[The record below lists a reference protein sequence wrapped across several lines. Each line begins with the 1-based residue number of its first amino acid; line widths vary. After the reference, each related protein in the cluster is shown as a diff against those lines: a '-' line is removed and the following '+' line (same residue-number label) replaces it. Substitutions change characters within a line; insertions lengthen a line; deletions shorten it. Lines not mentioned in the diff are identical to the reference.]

1 MGFLNPI
8 FLLGILAAAVPL
20 IIHLWRRH
28 QAKTVDFSSL
38 MFLLAAHRQN
48 VRRIQLKHLLILLL
62 RVLIIILIA
71 LALARPLLKN
81 RFAFAGARTK
91 TSAVIILDNS
101 YSMGYQGIQGGRFE
115 VAKEMALE
123 IAQSLQRGD
132 SVSVILM
139 SDIPDSLFPKLTK
152 DLNQVKEAIR
162 HSQISYRAT
171 LVPPNLEMAH
181 DILEASNDPNKEIY
195 LISDFNRNGWAD
207 WNHVPNRSGAR
218 IFLLPLNDEVTDNIS
233 IEEVQASSQLIGLG
247 LPIELGTT
255 IGVHSDAPLANA
267 VLTLFIDEQK
277 RRSISPQAGAGES
290 VTLTFTHQFES
301 PGTHTGYLELTS
313 DRLPIDNRRY
323 FAFDAYGQ
331 IRVLCVGNQ
340 TMFLTL
346 ALNPSVQGQPNT
358 GSSFLPVTAS
368 LEALEDLT
376 LTEYDIL
383 ILADLPAFSVRVQQQ
398 LQAFMRAGKS
408 VIYFVGDDV
417 DTVNYNAF
425 ADWLPVNVGQPIAWQ
440 PPATLSSYQE
450 DSPIFEVFKGEDFTG
465 QYAPQ
470 FYRGLELQPAEDARI
485 VAQLSDG
492 TPFLIERPIDRGIA
506 LLFNVSA
513 TQLDASNL
521 LVNQNFLPLLQQ
533 VVLYTKAVQSAHQRN
548 LIVGAPYAANYRWS
562 GATTVQITR
571 LGDTTH
577 SSETLSLAEDGSLT
591 FSGTD
596 VPGIY
601 QVEGQ
606 GRDTLLR
613 DFFAVNVD
621 ATESNLQP
629 IPIQEAAERIGAQT
643 AVISEPEVLEQTL
656 NTYRVGVEIWSELLL
671 IALILMLVE
680 GILSNRESAIS
691 DDSTPSPDVSRVL
704 DSASIGTTQR
714 NRNQT

>member
-38 MFLLAAHRQN
+38 MFLLAAYRQN

-81 RFAFAGARTK
+81 RFAFAGGRTK
-91 TSAVIILDNS
+91 TSIVIILDNS
-101 YSMGYQGIQGGRFE
+101 YSMAYQGIQGGRFE
-115 VAKEMALE
+115 VAKGMGLE

-132 SVSVILM
+132 SASVILM
-139 SDIPDSLFPKLTK
+139 SDIPDPLFPKLTK
-152 DLNQVKEAIR
+152 DLNQVREAIR
-162 HSQISYRAT
+162 RSQISYRAT
-171 LVPPNLEMAH
+171 LVPPSLEMAH

-195 LISDFNRNGWAD
+195 LISDFNRNGWTG
-207 WNHVPNRSGAR
+207 WNRVPNRSGAK
-218 IFLLPLNDEVTDNIS
+218 IFLLPLDDEVTDNIS
-233 IEEVQASSQLIGLG
+233 IEEVRAANQLIGLG
-247 LPIELGTT
+247 LPIELEVTM
-255 IGVHSDAPLANA
+255 GVHSDAPMADTT
-267 VLTLFIDEQK
+267 LTLFIDEQK

-301 PGTHTGYLELTS
+301 PGTHIGYLELTA

-323 FAFDAYGQ
+323 FVLDAYGQ
-331 IRVLCVGNQ
+331 IRVLCVGVQ
-340 TMFLTL
+340 TMYLTL
-346 ALNPSVQGQPNT
+346 ALNPAAQGQPNT
-358 GSSFLPVTAS
+358 GSSFLPATAS
-368 LEALEDLT
+368 LAALEDLT

-383 ILADLPAFSVRVQQQ
+383 ILGDVPAFSTRVQQQ

-417 DTVNYNAF
+417 DTSSYNAF
-425 ADWLPVNVGQPIAWQ
+425 ADWLPANVGQPIKWQ
-440 PPATLSSYQE
+440 PPVTLSNYKV
-450 DSPIFEVFKGEDFTG
+450 DSPIFEVFKGEDFAG

-470 FYRGLELQPAEDARI
+470 FYRGLELKPTEDAKI
-485 VAQLSDG
+485 VAQLNDG

-513 TQLDASNL
+513 VQLDASNL

-533 VVLYTKAVQSAHQRN
+533 AVLYTKAAQSAHRKN
-548 LIVGAPYAANYRWS
+548 LIVGEPYTANYRWS
-562 GATTVQITR
+562 GATTTQITR

-577 SSETLSLAEDGSLT
+577 PSETLSLTEGGSLA

-596 VPGIY
+596 APGIY

-606 GRDTLLR
+606 GSDTLLQ

-621 ATESNLQP
+621 ATESELQP

-643 AVISEPEVLEQTL
+643 EVISESETLERTL

-671 IALILMLVE
+671 IALILMLIE
-680 GILSNRESAIS
+680 GILSNRESAIA
-691 DDSTPSPDVSRVL
+691 DDSVPSPD
-704 DSASIGTTQR
+704 
-714 NRNQT
+714 

>member
-81 RFAFAGARTK
+81 RFAFAGGRTK
-91 TSAVIILDNS
+91 TSVVIILDNS

-115 VAKEMALE
+115 VAKGMALE
-123 IAQSLQRGD
+123 IAQSLQSGD
-132 SVSVILM
+132 SASVILM
-139 SDIPDSLFPKLTK
+139 SDRPDPLFPKLTK
-152 DLNQVKEAIR
+152 DLDQVREAIR
-162 HSQISYRAT
+162 RSQISYRAT
-171 LVPPNLEMAH
+171 LVPPSLEMAH

-195 LISDFNRNGWAD
+195 LISDFNRNGWTHWD
-207 WNHVPNRSGAR
+207 RVPNRSGAR
-218 IFLLPLNDEVTDNIS
+218 IFLLPLDNEVTDNIS
-233 IEEVQASSQLIGLG
+233 IEEVRAASQLIGLG
-247 LPIELGTT
+247 LPIELEVA
-255 IGVHSDAPLANA
+255 IGVHSDAPLADTT
-267 VLTLFIDEQK
+267 LTLFINEQK
-277 RRSISPQAGAGES
+277 RRAINPQAGAGES
-290 VTLTFTHQFES
+290 VRLTFTHQFES
-301 PGTHTGYLELTS
+301 PGTHTGYLELTT

-323 FAFDAYGQ
+323 FALDAYGQ
-331 IRVLCVGNQ
+331 IRVLCVGDQ
-340 TMFLTL
+340 TMYLVL
-346 ALNPSVQGQPNT
+346 ALNPAVQGQPNMD
-358 GSSFLPVTAS
+358 SPFLPATAS
-368 LEALEDLT
+368 IEALENLT

-383 ILADLPAFSVRVQQQ
+383 ILADVPAFSGRVQQQ
-398 LQAFMRAGKS
+398 LQAFMQAGKS
-408 VIYFVGDDV
+408 VIYFVGDSV
-417 DTVNYNAF
+417 DTASYNAF
-425 ADWLPVNVGQPIAWQ
+425 ADWLPANVGQPIPWQ
-440 PPATLSSYQE
+440 PPVTLSSYRA
-450 DSPIFEVFKGEDFTG
+450 DSPIFEVFKGEDFAG

-470 FYRGLELQPAEDARI
+470 FYRGLALKPAEDARS

-492 TPFLIERPIDRGIA
+492 TPFLIERPIDRGMA

-513 TQLDASNL
+513 AQSEASNL
-521 LVNQNFLPLLQQ
+521 LVSPHFLPLLQQ
-533 VVLYTKAVQSAHQRN
+533 AVLYTKAVQSAHQRN
-548 LIVGAPYAANYRWS
+548 LIVGQPYTANYRWS
-562 GATTVQITR
+562 GATTAQIMH

-591 FSGTD
+591 FGGTD
-596 VPGIY
+596 TPGIY
-601 QVEGQ
+601 QVESQ

-621 ATESNLQP
+621 STESDLQP

-643 AVISEPEVLEQTL
+643 AVISESGALEQTL

-671 IALILMLVE
+671 IALILMLIE
-680 GILSNRESAIS
+680 GILSNRESTIAE
-691 DDSTPSPDVSRVL
+691 DSVPS
-704 DSASIGTTQR
+704 
-714 NRNQT
+714 QT

>member
-38 MFLLAAHRQN
+38 MFLLAAYRQN

-81 RFAFAGARTK
+81 RFAFAGGRTK
-91 TSAVIILDNS
+91 TSAVVILDNS
-101 YSMGYQGIQGGRFE
+101 YSMGYGGIQGVRFE
-115 VAKEMALE
+115 VAKGMALE

-132 SVSVILM
+132 SASVILM
-139 SDIPDSLFPKLTK
+139 SDIPDPLFPKLTK
-152 DLNQVKEAIR
+152 DLNQIREAIR
-162 HSQISYRAT
+162 RSQISYRAT
-171 LVPPNLEMAH
+171 LVPPSLEMAH

-195 LISDFNRNGWAD
+195 LISDFNRNGWTG
-207 WNHVPNRSGAR
+207 WNRVPNRSGAR
-218 IFLLPLNDEVTDNIS
+218 VFLLPLDDEVTDNIS
-233 IEEVQASSQLIGLG
+233 IEEVRSSNQLIGLG
-247 LPIELGTT
+247 LPLELGVA
-255 IGVHSDAPLANA
+255 IGNHSDAPVADTT
-267 VLTLFIDEQK
+267 LTLFIDGQK

-301 PGTHTGYLELTS
+301 PGTHTGYLELTA

-323 FAFDAYGQ
+323 FVLDAYGQ
-331 IRVLCVGNQ
+331 IRVLCVGVQ
-340 TMFLTL
+340 TMYLAL
-346 ALNPSVQGQPNT
+346 ALNPAVQGQPST
-358 GSSFLPVTAS
+358 GSSFLPATAS
-368 LEALEDLT
+368 IEALEDLT
-376 LTEYDIL
+376 LAEYDIL
-383 ILADLPAFSVRVQQQ
+383 VLADVPGFSARVQQQ

-408 VIYFVGDDV
+408 VIYFVGDGV
-417 DTVNYNAF
+417 DTASYNAF
-425 ADWLPVNVGQPIAWQ
+425 ADWLPADVGQPITWQ
-440 PPATLSSYQE
+440 PPVALSNYKT
-450 DSPIFEVFKGEDFTG
+450 DSPIFEVFKGEDFAG

-470 FYRGLELQPAEDARI
+470 FYRGLELKPAEDAKI
-485 VAQLSDG
+485 VAQLSDS
-492 TPFLIERPIDRGIA
+492 TPFIIERPIDRGIA
-506 LLFNVSA
+506 LIFNVSA
-513 TQLDASNL
+513 AQLDASSL
-521 LVNQNFLPLLQQ
+521 LLNQNFLPLLQQ
-533 VVLYTKAVQSAHQRN
+533 AVLYTKAAQSAHRRN
-548 LIVGAPYAANYRWS
+548 LIVGEPYMANYRWS
-562 GATTVQITR
+562 GATTTQITR
-571 LGDTTH
+571 LEDTTH
-577 SSETLSLAEDGSLT
+577 SSETLSLTEDGSLT

-606 GRDTLLR
+606 GRDTLLQ

-643 AVISEPEVLEQTL
+643 EVISESEALEQTL

-671 IALILMLVE
+671 LALILMLIE
-680 GILSNRESAIS
+680 GILSNRESAIA
-691 DDSTPSPDVSRVL
+691 DDSVPS
-704 DSASIGTTQR
+704 
-714 NRNQT
+714 QT

>member
-38 MFLLAAHRQN
+38 MFLLVAYRQN

-81 RFAFAGARTK
+81 RFAFAGGRTK

-115 VAKEMALE
+115 VAKGMALE

-132 SVSVILM
+132 SASVILM

-152 DLNQVKEAIR
+152 DLNQVREVIR
-162 HSQISYRAT
+162 RSQISYRAT
-171 LVPPNLEMAH
+171 LVPPSLEMAH

-195 LISDFNRNGWAD
+195 LISDFNRNGWAR
-207 WNHVPNRSGAR
+207 WNRVPNRSGAR
-218 IFLLPLNDEVTDNIS
+218 IFLLPLDDEVTDNIS

-247 LPIELGTT
+247 LPIELGVA
-255 IGVHSDAPLANA
+255 IGNYSDAPVADTT
-267 VLTLFIDEQK
+267 LTLFIDEQK

-290 VTLTFTHQFES
+290 ATLTFTHQFES
-301 PGTHTGYLELTS
+301 PGMHTGYLELTA

-323 FAFDAYGQ
+323 FVLDAYGQ
-331 IRVLCVGNQ
+331 IRVLCVGVQ
-340 TMFLTL
+340 TMYLAL
-346 ALNPSVQGQPNT
+346 ALNPAVQAQPNT
-358 GSSFLPVTAS
+358 GSSFLPATTS
-368 LEALEDLT
+368 LEALEELT

-383 ILADLPAFSVRVQQQ
+383 ILADVPTFSTRVKQQ

-417 DTVNYNAF
+417 DTTSYNAF
-425 ADWLPVNVGQPIAWQ
+425 ADWLPADVGQPIMWQ
-440 PPATLSSYQE
+440 PPVTLSNYKA
-450 DSPIFEVFKGEDFTG
+450 DSPIFEVFKGEDFAG

-470 FYRGLELQPAEDARI
+470 FYRGLELKPTEDARI

-492 TPFLIERPIDRGIA
+492 TPFLIERPIDRGLA

-513 TQLDASNL
+513 AQLDASSL

-533 VVLYTKAVQSAHQRN
+533 AVLYTKAAQSVHQRN
-548 LIVGAPYAANYRWS
+548 LIVGKPYTANYRWS
-562 GATTVQITR
+562 GATTTQITR

-577 SSETLSLAEDGSLT
+577 SSETLSLTEEGSLT

-606 GRDTLLR
+606 GRDTLLQ

-621 ATESNLQP
+621 TTESDLQP

-643 AVISEPEVLEQTL
+643 EVISESEALEQTL

-671 IALILMLVE
+671 IALILMLIE
-680 GILSNRESAIS
+680 GILSNRESTIA
-691 DDSTPSPDVSRVL
+691 DDSVPS
-704 DSASIGTTQR
+704 
-714 NRNQT
+714 QT

>member
-38 MFLLAAHRQN
+38 MFLLAAYRQN

-81 RFAFAGARTK
+81 RFAFAGGRTK
-91 TSAVIILDNS
+91 TSIVIMLDNS
-101 YSMGYQGIQGGRFE
+101 YSMAYQGIQGGRFE
-115 VAKEMALE
+115 VAKGMGLE

-132 SVSVILM
+132 SASVILM
-139 SDIPDSLFPKLTK
+139 SDIPDPLFPKLTK
-152 DLNQVKEAIR
+152 DLNQVREAIR
-162 HSQISYRAT
+162 RSQISYRAT
-171 LVPPNLEMAH
+171 LVPPSLEMAH

-195 LISDFNRNGWAD
+195 LISDFNRNGWTG
-207 WNHVPNRSGAR
+207 WNRVPNRSGAK
-218 IFLLPLNDEVTDNIS
+218 IFLLPLDDEVTDNIS
-233 IEEVQASSQLIGLG
+233 IEEVRAANQLIGLG
-247 LPIELGTT
+247 LPIELEVTM
-255 IGVHSDAPLANA
+255 GVHSDAPMADTT
-267 VLTLFIDEQK
+267 LTLFIDEQK

-301 PGTHTGYLELTS
+301 PGTHIGYLELTA

-323 FAFDAYGQ
+323 FVLDAYGQ
-331 IRVLCVGNQ
+331 IRVLCVGVQ
-340 TMFLTL
+340 TMYLTL
-346 ALNPSVQGQPNT
+346 ALNPAAQGQPNT
-358 GSSFLPVTAS
+358 GSSFLPATAS
-368 LEALEDLT
+368 LAALEDLT

-383 ILADLPAFSVRVQQQ
+383 ILGDVPAFSTRVQQQ

-417 DTVNYNAF
+417 DTSSYNAF
-425 ADWLPVNVGQPIAWQ
+425 ADWLPANVGQPIKWQ
-440 PPATLSSYQE
+440 PPVTLSNYKV
-450 DSPIFEVFKGEDFTG
+450 DSPIFEVFKGEDFAG

-470 FYRGLELQPAEDARI
+470 FYRGLELKPTEDAKI
-485 VAQLSDG
+485 VAQLNDG

-513 TQLDASNL
+513 VQLDASNL

-533 VVLYTKAVQSAHQRN
+533 AVLYTKAAQSAHRKN
-548 LIVGAPYAANYRWS
+548 LIVGEPYTANYRWS
-562 GATTVQITR
+562 GATTTQITR

-577 SSETLSLAEDGSLT
+577 PSETLSLTEGGSLA

-596 VPGIY
+596 APGIY

-606 GRDTLLR
+606 GSDTLLQ

-621 ATESNLQP
+621 ATESELQP

-643 AVISEPEVLEQTL
+643 EVISESETLERTL

-671 IALILMLVE
+671 IALILMLIE
-680 GILSNRESAIS
+680 GILSNRESAIA
-691 DDSTPSPDVSRVL
+691 DDSVPSPD
-704 DSASIGTTQR
+704 
-714 NRNQT
+714 

>member
-38 MFLLAAHRQN
+38 MFLLAAYRQN

-81 RFAFAGARTK
+81 RFAFAGGRTK
-91 TSAVIILDNS
+91 TSVVIILDNS

-115 VAKEMALE
+115 VAKGMAVE

-132 SVSVILM
+132 SASVILM
-139 SDIPDSLFPKLTK
+139 SDVPDPLFPKLTK
-152 DLNQVKEAIR
+152 DLNQVREAIR
-162 HSQISYRAT
+162 RSQISYRAT
-171 LVPPNLEMAH
+171 LVPPSLEMAH

-195 LISDFNRNGWAD
+195 LISDFSRNGWVH
-207 WNHVPNRSGAR
+207 WNRVPNRSGAR
-218 IFLLPLNDEVTDNIS
+218 IFLLPLDDEVTDNIS
-233 IEEVQASSQLIGLG
+233 IEEVRASNQLIGLG
-247 LPIELGTT
+247 LPIELGVV
-255 IGVHSDAPLANA
+255 IGVHSDAPVADTT
-267 VLTLFIDEQK
+267 LTLFIDQQK
-277 RRSISPQAGAGES
+277 RRSISPQAGTGES
-290 VTLTFTHQFES
+290 VTLAFTHQFES
-301 PGTHTGYLELTS
+301 PGTHTGYLELTA
-313 DRLPIDNRRY
+313 DRLPVDNRRY
-323 FAFDAYGQ
+323 FVLDAYGQ
-331 IRVLCVGNQ
+331 IRVLCVGVQ
-340 TMFLTL
+340 TMYLAL
-346 ALNPSVQGQPNT
+346 ALNPAVQAQPNT
-358 GSSFLPVTAS
+358 GSSFLPATAS

-383 ILADLPAFSVRVQQQ
+383 ILADVPTFSARVRQQ

-408 VIYFVGDDV
+408 VIYFVGDGV
-417 DTVNYNAF
+417 DTASYNAF
-425 ADWLPVNVGQPIAWQ
+425 ADWLPADVGQPMTWQ
-440 PPATLSSYQE
+440 PPVTLSNYKS
-450 DSPIFEVFKGEDFTG
+450 DSPIFEVFKGEDFAG

-470 FYRGLELQPAEDARI
+470 FYQGLKLEPAEDAKI

-492 TPFLIERPIDRGIA
+492 TPFLIERSIDRGIA

-513 TQLDASNL
+513 VQVDASSL

-533 VVLYTKAVQSAHQRN
+533 AVLYTKAAQSVHRRN
-548 LIVGAPYAANYRWS
+548 LIIGEPYTANYRWS
-562 GATTVQITR
+562 GATTTQITR
-571 LGDTTH
+571 LGDPTH
-577 SSETLSLAEDGSLT
+577 SSEMLSLTEDGSLT
-591 FSGTD
+591 FSGTTA
-596 VPGIY
+596 PGIY

-606 GRDTLLR
+606 GRDTLLQ

-621 ATESNLQP
+621 ATESDLQP

-643 AVISEPEVLEQTL
+643 EVISESEALEQTL

-671 IALILMLVE
+671 LALILMLIE
-680 GILSNRESAIS
+680 GILSNRESAIA
-691 DDSTPSPDVSRVL
+691 DDSVPS
-704 DSASIGTTQR
+704 
-714 NRNQT
+714 QT

>member
-1 MGFLNPI
+1 LGFLNPI

-48 VRRIQLKHLLILLL
+48 VRRIQLKHLLILVL

-91 TSAVIILDNS
+91 TSVVIILDNS

-115 VAKEMALE
+115 IAREMALAV
-123 IAQSLQRGD
+123 AQSLQRGD
-132 SVSVILM
+132 SASVILM
-139 SDIPDSLFPKLTK
+139 SDIPDPLFPKLTK
-152 DLNQVKEAIR
+152 DLNQVREAIR
-162 HSQISYRAT
+162 QSQISYRAT
-171 LVPPNLEMAH
+171 LIPPSLEMAH

-195 LISDFNRNGWAD
+195 LISDFNRNGWTRWD
-207 WNHVPNRSGAR
+207 HVPNRSGAR

-233 IEEVQASSQLIGLG
+233 IEEVRASNQLIGLG
-247 LPIELGTT
+247 LPVELGAV
-255 IGVHSDAPLANA
+255 IGVHSDASSVDT

-277 RRSISPQAGAGES
+277 RRSISPQVGAGES
-290 VTLTFTHQFES
+290 VTLTFTHQFEL
-301 PGTHTGYLELTS
+301 PGTHTGYLELTA
-313 DRLPIDNRRY
+313 DRLPLDNRRY
-323 FAFDAYGQ
+323 FALDAYGQ
-331 IRVLCVGNQ
+331 IRVLCVGDQ
-340 TMFLTL
+340 TMYLAL
-346 ALNPSVQGQPNT
+346 ALNPAVQGQPNMD
-358 GSSFLPVTAS
+358 SPFLPATAS

-383 ILADLPAFSVRVQQQ
+383 ILADVPAFSTRVQQQ

-408 VIYFVGDDV
+408 VIYFVGAGV
-417 DTVNYNAF
+417 DTASYNAF
-425 ADWLPVNVGQPIAWQ
+425 ADWLPASVGQPITWQ
-440 PPATLSSYQE
+440 PPVTLSSYRE

-470 FYRGLELQPAEDARI
+470 FYHGLELEPAGDAKI
-485 VAQLSDG
+485 VAQFSDG
-492 TPFLIERPIDRGIA
+492 TPFLIEHSINRGIA

-513 TQLDASNL
+513 ARSEASNL
-521 LVNQNFLPLLQQ
+521 LVSPHFLPLLQQ
-533 VVLYTKAVQSAHQRN
+533 AVLYTEAIQSGHQRN
-548 LIVGAPYAANYRWS
+548 LIVGAPYTANYRWS
-562 GATTVQITR
+562 GATTAHITR

-577 SSETLSLAEDGSLT
+577 SSETLSLAEDGALT

-596 VPGIY
+596 APGIY

-606 GRDTLLR
+606 GRDALLR

-621 ATESNLQP
+621 ATESELQP
-629 IPIQEAAERIGAQT
+629 IPIQEAADRIGAQT
-643 AVISEPEVLEQTL
+643 EVISESEALEQTL

-671 IALILMLVE
+671 IALILMLIE
-680 GILSNRESAIS
+680 GILSNRESMIS
-691 DDSTPSPDVSRVL
+691 DDSVPSR
-704 DSASIGTTQR
+704 T
-714 NRNQT
+714 

>member
-81 RFAFAGARTK
+81 RFAFAGGRTK

-101 YSMGYQGIQGGRFE
+101 YSMGYQGVQGERFE
-115 VAKEMALE
+115 VAREMALE
-123 IAQSLQRGD
+123 VAQSLQRGD
-132 SVSVILM
+132 SASVILM
-139 SDIPDSLFPKLTK
+139 SDIPDALFPKLTK
-152 DLNQVKEAIR
+152 DLNQVRAAIR
-162 HSQISYRAT
+162 RSQISYRAT
-171 LVPPNLEMAH
+171 LVPPSLEMAH

-195 LISDFNRNGWAD
+195 LISDFNRNGWAR
-207 WNHVPNRSGAR
+207 WSRLPNRSGAR
-218 IFLLPLNDEVTDNIS
+218 IFLLPLDDEVTDNIS

-247 LPIELGTT
+247 LPIELGVA
-255 IGVHSDAPLANA
+255 IGNHSDASMIDT

-277 RRSISPQAGAGES
+277 RRSINPQAGAGES

-301 PGTHTGYLELTS
+301 PGTHTGYLELTV

-358 GSSFLPVTAS
+358 DSPFLPATAS

-376 LTEYDIL
+376 LAEYDIL
-383 ILADLPAFSVRVQQQ
+383 ILADVPAFSARVQQQ
-398 LQAFMRAGKS
+398 LQAFIQTGKS
-408 VIYFVGDDV
+408 VIYFVGDNV
-417 DTVNYNAF
+417 DTASYNAF
-425 ADWLPVNVGQPIAWQ
+425 ADWLPANVGQPIKWQ
-440 PPATLSSYQE
+440 PPATLSNYKV
-450 DSPIFEVFKGEDFTG
+450 DSPVFEVFRGEDFAG

-470 FYRGLELQPAEDARI
+470 FYRGLELKPAEDAKI

-492 TPFLIERPIDRGIA
+492 TPFLVERPIDRGLA

-513 TQLDASNL
+513 SQSDASGL

-533 VVLYTKAVQSAHQRN
+533 AVLYTKAAQSVHQRN
-548 LIVGAPYAANYRWS
+548 LIVGEPYTANYRWS
-562 GATTVQITR
+562 GATTTQITR
-571 LGDTTH
+571 LGDTIH
-577 SSETLSLAEDGSLT
+577 PSETLSLTEDGSLT
-591 FSGTD
+591 FSRTD
-596 VPGIY
+596 APGIY

-606 GRDTLLR
+606 GRDALLR
-613 DFFAVNVD
+613 DFFTVNVD
-621 ATESNLQP
+621 TAESKLQP

-643 AVISEPEVLEQTL
+643 EVISESEALEQTL

-671 IALILMLVE
+671 IALILMLIE
-680 GILSNRESAIS
+680 GILSNRESAIA
-691 DDSTPSPDVSRVL
+691 DDSVPSPD
-704 DSASIGTTQR
+704 
-714 NRNQT
+714 

>member
-38 MFLLAAHRQN
+38 MFLLAAYRQN

-81 RFAFAGARTK
+81 RFAFAGGRTK

-115 VAKEMALE
+115 IAKGMALE
-123 IAQSLQRGD
+123 IVQSLQRGD
-132 SVSVILM
+132 SASVILM
-139 SDIPDSLFPKLTK
+139 SDIPDPLFPKLTK
-152 DLNQVKEAIR
+152 DLNQVREAVR
-162 HSQISYRAT
+162 RSQISYRAT
-171 LVPPNLEMAH
+171 LVPPSLEMAH

-195 LISDFNRNGWAD
+195 LISDFNRNGWAR
-207 WNHVPNRSGAR
+207 WNRVPNRSGAR
-218 IFLLPLNDEVTDNIS
+218 IFLLLLDDEVTDNIS

-247 LPIELGTT
+247 LPIELGVA
-255 IGVHSDAPLANA
+255 IGNYSDAPVADTT
-267 VLTLFIDEQK
+267 LTLFIDEQK

-301 PGTHTGYLELTS
+301 PGTHTGYLELTA

-323 FAFDAYGQ
+323 FVLDAYGQ
-331 IRVLCVGNQ
+331 IRVLCVGAQ
-340 TMFLTL
+340 TMYLAL

-358 GSSFLPVTAS
+358 GSSFLPATAS

-383 ILADLPAFSVRVQQQ
+383 ILADVPAFSARVQQQ

-417 DTVNYNAF
+417 DTTSYNMF
-425 ADWLPVNVGQPIAWQ
+425 ADWLPADVGQPITWQ
-440 PPATLSSYQE
+440 PPVTLSNYKA
-450 DSPIFEVFKGEDFTG
+450 DSPIFEVFKGEDFAG

-470 FYRGLELQPAEDARI
+470 FYRGLGLKPAEDAKI

-492 TPFLIERPIDRGIA
+492 TPFLVERPIDRGIA

-513 TQLDASNL
+513 AQLDASSL

-533 VVLYTKAVQSAHQRN
+533 AVLYTKATQSAHQRN
-548 LIVGAPYAANYRWS
+548 LIVGKPYTVNYRWS
-562 GATTVQITR
+562 GATTTQITR

-577 SSETLSLAEDGSLT
+577 SSETLSLTEDGSLT

-596 VPGIY
+596 APGIY

-606 GRDTLLR
+606 GGDALLQ

-621 ATESNLQP
+621 ATESELQP
-629 IPIQEAAERIGAQT
+629 IPIQEAVERIGAQT
-643 AVISEPEVLEQTL
+643 EVISESEALERML

-671 IALILMLVE
+671 IALILMLIE
-680 GILSNRESAIS
+680 GILSNRESAIA
-691 DDSTPSPDVSRVL
+691 DDSVPS
-704 DSASIGTTQR
+704 
-714 NRNQT
+714 QT

>member
-38 MFLLAAHRQN
+38 MFLLAAYRQN

-81 RFAFAGARTK
+81 RFAFAGGRTK

-115 VAKEMALE
+115 VAKGMALE
-123 IAQSLQRGD
+123 IVQSLQRGD
-132 SVSVILM
+132 SASVILM
-139 SDIPDSLFPKLTK
+139 SDIPDPLFPKLTK
-152 DLNQVKEAIR
+152 DLNQVREAVR
-162 HSQISYRAT
+162 RSRISYRAT
-171 LVPPNLEMAH
+171 LVPPSLEMAH

-195 LISDFNRNGWAD
+195 LISDFNRNGWAR
-207 WNHVPNRSGAR
+207 WNRVPNRSGAR
-218 IFLLPLNDEVTDNIS
+218 IFLLPLDDEVTDNIS

-247 LPIELGTT
+247 LPIELGVA
-255 IGVHSDAPLANA
+255 IGNYSDAPVADTT
-267 VLTLFIDEQK
+267 LTLFIDEQK

-290 VTLTFTHQFES
+290 VTLTFTYQFES
-301 PGTHTGYLELTS
+301 PGTHTGYLELTA

-323 FAFDAYGQ
+323 FVLDAYGQ
-331 IRVLCVGNQ
+331 IRVLCVGAQ
-340 TMFLTL
+340 TMYLAL
-346 ALNPSVQGQPNT
+346 ALNPAVQGQPNT
-358 GSSFLPVTAS
+358 GSSFLPATTS
-368 LEALEDLT
+368 LEALEELT

-383 ILADLPAFSVRVQQQ
+383 ILGDVPAFSVRVQQQ
-398 LQAFMRAGKS
+398 LQAFTRAGKS

-417 DTVNYNAF
+417 DIDSYNAF
-425 ADWLPVNVGQPIAWQ
+425 ADWLPADVGQPITWQ
-440 PPATLSSYQE
+440 PPVTLSNYKA
-450 DSPIFEVFKGEDFTG
+450 DSPIFEVFKGEDFAG

-470 FYRGLELQPAEDARI
+470 FYRGLELKPAEDARI

-492 TPFLIERPIDRGIA
+492 TPFLIERPIDRGLA

-513 TQLDASNL
+513 AQLDASSL

-533 VVLYTKAVQSAHQRN
+533 AVLYTKAAQSAHQRN
-548 LIVGAPYAANYRWS
+548 LIVGEPYTANYRWS
-562 GATTVQITR
+562 GATTAQITR
-571 LGDTTH
+571 LGDTIH
-577 SSETLSLAEDGSLT
+577 SSETLSLTEDGSLT

-596 VPGIY
+596 APGIY

-606 GRDTLLR
+606 GGDTLLQ

-621 ATESNLQP
+621 ATESELQP
-629 IPIQEAAERIGAQT
+629 IPIQEAVERIGAQT
-643 AVISEPEVLEQTL
+643 EVISESEALEQTL

-671 IALILMLVE
+671 IALILMLIE
-680 GILSNRESAIS
+680 GILSNRESAIA
-691 DDSTPSPDVSRVL
+691 DDSVP
-704 DSASIGTTQR
+704 TQ
-714 NRNQT
+714 T

>member
-8 FLLGILAAAVPL
+8 LLLGILAAAVPL

-38 MFLLAAHRQN
+38 MFLLAAYRQN

-81 RFAFAGARTK
+81 RFAFAGGRTK
-91 TSAVIILDNS
+91 TSVVIILDNS

-132 SVSVILM
+132 SASVILM
-139 SDIPDSLFPKLTK
+139 SDIPDPLFPKLTK
-152 DLNQVKEAIR
+152 DLNQVREAIR
-162 HSQISYRAT
+162 RSQISYRAT
-171 LVPPNLEMAH
+171 LVPPSLEMAH

-195 LISDFNRNGWAD
+195 LISDFNRNGWTG
-207 WNHVPNRSGAR
+207 WNRVPNRSGAR
-218 IFLLPLNDEVTDNIS
+218 VFLLPLDDEVTDNIS
-233 IEEVQASSQLIGLG
+233 IEEVRASNQLIGVG
-247 LPIELGTT
+247 LPIELEVTMG
-255 IGVHSDAPLANA
+255 IHSDAPVADTT
-267 VLTLFIDEQK
+267 LTLFIDGQK

-290 VTLTFTHQFES
+290 VALNFTHQFES
-301 PGTHTGYLELTS
+301 PGTHTGYLELTA

-323 FAFDAYGQ
+323 FVLDAYGQ
-331 IRVLCVGNQ
+331 IRVLCVGVQ
-340 TMFLTL
+340 TTYLAL
-346 ALNPSVQGQPNT
+346 ALNPAIQGQPNT
-358 GSSFLPVTAS
+358 GSSFLPATAS

-383 ILADLPAFSVRVQQQ
+383 ILADVPAFSTRIQQQ

-408 VIYFVGDDV
+408 VIYFVGDSV
-417 DTVNYNAF
+417 DTASYNAF
-425 ADWLPVNVGQPIAWQ
+425 TDWLPADVGQPIGWE
-440 PPATLSSYQE
+440 PPVTLSNYKA
-450 DSPIFEVFKGEDFTG
+450 DSPIFEIFKGEDFVG

-470 FYRGLELQPAEDARI
+470 FYRGLELKTAEDARV

-492 TPFLIERPIDRGIA
+492 TPFLVERPIDRGIA

-513 TQLDASNL
+513 AQLDASNL

-533 VVLYTKAVQSAHQRN
+533 AVLYTKAAQSVHRRN
-548 LIVGAPYAANYRWS
+548 LIVGEPYTANYRWS
-562 GATTVQITR
+562 GATTTQITH
-571 LGDTTH
+571 LEDTTH
-577 SSETLSLAEDGSLT
+577 SSEMLSLTEDGSLT
-591 FSGTD
+591 FDGTD
-596 VPGIY
+596 APGIY
-601 QVEGQ
+601 QVVGQ
-606 GRDTLLR
+606 SRDTLLQ

-621 ATESNLQP
+621 ATESELQP

-643 AVISEPEVLEQTL
+643 ELISESEALKQTL

-680 GILSNRESAIS
+680 GILSNRESAIA
-691 DDSTPSPDVSRVL
+691 DDSVPS
-704 DSASIGTTQR
+704 
-714 NRNQT
+714 QT

>member
-38 MFLLAAHRQN
+38 MFLLAAYRQN

-81 RFAFAGARTK
+81 RFAFAGGRTK
-91 TSAVIILDNS
+91 TSVVIILDNS
-101 YSMGYQGIQGGRFE
+101 YSMGYQGIQGERFE
-115 VAKEMALE
+115 VAKGMALE

-132 SVSVILM
+132 SASVILM
-139 SDIPDSLFPKLTK
+139 SDIPDPLFPKLTK
-152 DLNQVKEAIR
+152 DLNQVREAIR
-162 HSQISYRAT
+162 RSQISYRAT
-171 LVPPNLEMAH
+171 LVPSSLEMAH

-195 LISDFNRNGWAD
+195 LISDFNRNGWTG
-207 WNHVPNRSGAR
+207 WNRVPNRSGAR
-218 IFLLPLNDEVTDNIS
+218 IFLLPLDDEVTDNIS
-233 IEEVQASSQLIGLG
+233 IEEVRASSQLIGVR
-247 LPIELGTT
+247 LPIELGVA
-255 IGVHSDAPLANA
+255 IGNHSDAPVADTT
-267 VLTLFIDEQK
+267 LTLFIDDQK
-277 RRSISPQAGAGES
+277 RRSISPQGGAGES

-301 PGTHTGYLELTS
+301 PGTHTGYLELTE

-323 FAFDAYGQ
+323 FVLDTYGQ
-331 IRVLCVGNQ
+331 IRVLCAGVQ
-340 TMFLTL
+340 TMYLVL

-358 GSSFLPVTAS
+358 GSSFLPAAAS
-368 LEALEDLT
+368 IEALEDLT

-383 ILADLPAFSVRVQQQ
+383 ILADVPGFSARVQQQ
-398 LQAFMRAGKS
+398 LQAFTRAGKS
-408 VIYFVGDDV
+408 VIYFVGEGV
-417 DTVNYNAF
+417 DTASYNAF
-425 ADWLPVNVGQPIAWQ
+425 ANWLPANVGQPIAWQ
-440 PPATLSSYQE
+440 PPVTLSDYKA
-450 DSPIFEVFKGEDFTG
+450 DSPIFEVFKEEDFAG

-470 FYRGLELQPAEDARI
+470 FYHGLELKPAEDAKI

-492 TPFLIERPIDRGIA
+492 TPFLVERPIDRGIA
-506 LLFNVSA
+506 LIFNVSA
-513 TQLDASNL
+513 AQLDASNL

-533 VVLYTKAVQSAHQRN
+533 AVLYTKAAQSVHRRN
-548 LIVGAPYAANYRWS
+548 LIVGESYTANYRWN
-562 GATTVQITR
+562 GATTTQITR

-577 SSETLSLAEDGSLT
+577 SSETLSLTEDGSLT

-596 VPGIY
+596 APGIY

-606 GRDTLLR
+606 GRNTLLQ

-621 ATESNLQP
+621 ATESELQP

-643 AVISEPEVLEQTL
+643 AVISESEALEQTL

-671 IALILMLVE
+671 LALVLMLIE
-680 GILSNRESAIS
+680 GILSNRESAIA
-691 DDSTPSPDVSRVL
+691 DDSVPS
-704 DSASIGTTQR
+704 
-714 NRNQT
+714 QT

>member
-8 FLLGILAAAVPL
+8 LLLGILAAAVPL

-115 VAKEMALE
+115 SAKGMALE

-132 SVSVILM
+132 SASVILM

-171 LVPPNLEMAH
+171 LVPPSLEMAH

-195 LISDFNRNGWAD
+195 LISDFNRNGWAR
-207 WNHVPNRSGAR
+207 WNYVPNQSGAR

-247 LPIELGTT
+247 LPIELGVA

-267 VLTLFIDEQK
+267 VLTLFIDGQK
-277 RRSISPQAGAGES
+277 RRSISPQAEAGES

-301 PGTHTGYLELTS
+301 PGTHTGYLELNA
-313 DRLPIDNRRY
+313 DRLPLDNRRY
-323 FAFDAYGQ
+323 FVLDAYGQ
-331 IRVLCVGNQ
+331 IRVLCVGSQ
-340 TMFLTL
+340 TMYLML
-346 ALNPSVQGQPNT
+346 ALNPAVQGQPST
-358 GSSFLPVTAS
+358 SSSFLPATAS

-383 ILADLPAFSVRVQQQ
+383 ILGDVPAFSARVQQQ
-398 LQAFMRAGKS
+398 LQAFMRAGKG
-408 VIYFVGDDV
+408 VIYFVGDGV
-417 DTVNYNAF
+417 DTTSYNTF
-425 ADWLPVNVGQPIAWQ
+425 ADWLPANVGPPITWQ

-513 TQLDASNL
+513 VQLEDASNL
-521 LVNQNFLPLLQQ
+521 LISPHFLPLLQQ

-548 LIVGAPYAANYRWS
+548 LMVGEPYAANYRWS
-562 GATTVQITR
+562 GATTIQLTR
-571 LGDTTH
+571 LGDVSH

-621 ATESNLQP
+621 ATESDLHP
-629 IPIQEAAERIGAQT
+629 IPVQEAAERIGAQT

-671 IALILMLVE
+671 IALILMLIE
-680 GILSNRESAIS
+680 GVLSNRESAIA
-691 DDSTPSPDVSRVL
+691 DDSAPSPD
-704 DSASIGTTQR
+704 
-714 NRNQT
+714 

>member
-38 MFLLAAHRQN
+38 MFLLAAYRQN

-81 RFAFAGARTK
+81 RFAFAGGRTK

-115 VAKEMALE
+115 VAKGMALE
-123 IAQSLQRGD
+123 IVQSLQRGD
-132 SVSVILM
+132 SASVILM
-139 SDIPDSLFPKLTK
+139 SDIPDPLFPKLTK
-152 DLNQVKEAIR
+152 DLNQVREAVR
-162 HSQISYRAT
+162 RSQISYRAT
-171 LVPPNLEMAH
+171 LVPPSLEMAH

-195 LISDFNRNGWAD
+195 LISDFNRNGWAR
-207 WNHVPNRSGAR
+207 WNRVPNRSGAR
-218 IFLLPLNDEVTDNIS
+218 IFLLPLDDEVTDNIS

-247 LPIELGTT
+247 LPIELGVA
-255 IGVHSDAPLANA
+255 IGNYSDAPVADTT
-267 VLTLFIDEQK
+267 LTLFIDERK

-301 PGTHTGYLELTS
+301 PGTHTGYLELTA

-323 FAFDAYGQ
+323 FVLDAYGQ
-331 IRVLCVGNQ
+331 IRVLCVGAQ
-340 TMFLTL
+340 TMYLAL

-358 GSSFLPVTAS
+358 GSSFLPATAS
-368 LEALEDLT
+368 LEALENLT

-383 ILADLPAFSVRVQQQ
+383 ILADVPAFSARVQQQ

-417 DTVNYNAF
+417 DTTSYNTF
-425 ADWLPVNVGQPIAWQ
+425 ADWLPADVGQPITWQ
-440 PPATLSSYQE
+440 PPVTLSNYKA
-450 DSPIFEVFKGEDFTG
+450 DSPIFEVFKGEDFAG

-470 FYRGLELQPAEDARI
+470 FYRGLGLKPAEDAKI

-492 TPFLIERPIDRGIA
+492 TPFLVERPIDRGIA

-513 TQLDASNL
+513 AQLDDASSL

-533 VVLYTKAVQSAHQRN
+533 AVLYTKATQSAHQRN
-548 LIVGAPYAANYRWS
+548 LIVGKPYTVNYRWS
-562 GATTVQITR
+562 GVTTTQITR

-577 SSETLSLAEDGSLT
+577 SSETLSLTEDGSLT

-596 VPGIY
+596 APGIY

-606 GRDTLLR
+606 GRDTLLQ

-621 ATESNLQP
+621 ATESELQP
-629 IPIQEAAERIGAQT
+629 LPIQEAVERIGAQT
-643 AVISEPEVLEQTL
+643 EVISESEALERTL

-671 IALILMLVE
+671 IALILMLIE
-680 GILSNRESAIS
+680 GILSNRESAIA
-691 DDSTPSPDVSRVL
+691 DDSVP
-704 DSASIGTTQR
+704 TQ
-714 NRNQT
+714 T

>member
-38 MFLLAAHRQN
+38 MFLLAAYRQN

-81 RFAFAGARTK
+81 RFAFAGGRTK
-91 TSAVIILDNS
+91 TSAVVILDNS
-101 YSMGYQGIQGGRFE
+101 YSMGYGGIQGVRFE
-115 VAKEMALE
+115 VAKGMALE

-132 SVSVILM
+132 SASVILM
-139 SDIPDSLFPKLTK
+139 SDIPDPLFPKLTK
-152 DLNQVKEAIR
+152 DLNQIREAIR
-162 HSQISYRAT
+162 RSQISYRAT
-171 LVPPNLEMAH
+171 LVPPSLEMAH

-195 LISDFNRNGWAD
+195 LISDFNRNGWTG
-207 WNHVPNRSGAR
+207 WNRVPNRSGAR
-218 IFLLPLNDEVTDNIS
+218 VFLLPLDDEVTDNIS
-233 IEEVQASSQLIGLG
+233 IEEVRSSNQLIGLG
-247 LPIELGTT
+247 LPLELGVA
-255 IGVHSDAPLANA
+255 IGNHSDAPVADTT
-267 VLTLFIDEQK
+267 LTLFIDGQK

-301 PGTHTGYLELTS
+301 PGTHTGYLELTA

-323 FAFDAYGQ
+323 FVLDAYGQ
-331 IRVLCVGNQ
+331 IRVLCVGVQ
-340 TMFLTL
+340 TMYLAL
-346 ALNPSVQGQPNT
+346 ALNPAVQGQPST
-358 GSSFLPVTAS
+358 GSSFLPATAS
-368 LEALEDLT
+368 IEALEDLT
-376 LTEYDIL
+376 LAEYDIL
-383 ILADLPAFSVRVQQQ
+383 VLADVPGFSARVQQQ

-408 VIYFVGDDV
+408 VIYFVGDGV
-417 DTVNYNAF
+417 DTASYNAF
-425 ADWLPVNVGQPIAWQ
+425 ADWLPADVGQPITWQ
-440 PPATLSSYQE
+440 PPVALSNYKT
-450 DSPIFEVFKGEDFTG
+450 DSPIFEVFKGEDFAG

-470 FYRGLELQPAEDARI
+470 FYRGLELKPAEDAKI
-485 VAQLSDG
+485 VAQLSDS
-492 TPFLIERPIDRGIA
+492 TPFIIERPIDRGIA
-506 LLFNVSA
+506 LIFNVSA
-513 TQLDASNL
+513 AQLDASSL
-521 LVNQNFLPLLQQ
+521 LLNQNFLPLLQQ
-533 VVLYTKAVQSAHQRN
+533 AVLYTKAAQSAHRRN
-548 LIVGAPYAANYRWS
+548 LIVGEPYMANYRWS
-562 GATTVQITR
+562 GATTTQITR
-571 LGDTTH
+571 LEDTTH
-577 SSETLSLAEDGSLT
+577 SSETLSLTEDGSLT

-606 GRDTLLR
+606 GRDTLLQ

-643 AVISEPEVLEQTL
+643 EVISESEALEQTL

-671 IALILMLVE
+671 LALVLMLIE
-680 GILSNRESAIS
+680 GILSNRESAIA
-691 DDSTPSPDVSRVL
+691 DDSVPS
-704 DSASIGTTQR
+704 
-714 NRNQT
+714 QT

>member
-38 MFLLAAHRQN
+38 MFLLAAYRQN

-81 RFAFAGARTK
+81 RFAFAGGRTK
-91 TSAVIILDNS
+91 TSVVIILDNS

-115 VAKEMALE
+115 VAKGMALE

-132 SVSVILM
+132 SASVILM
-139 SDIPDSLFPKLTK
+139 SDVPDPLFPKLTK
-152 DLNQVKEAIR
+152 DLNQVREAIR
-162 HSQISYRAT
+162 RSQISNRAT
-171 LVPPNLEMAH
+171 LVPPSLEMAH
-181 DILEASNDPNKEIY
+181 DLLEASNDPNKEIY
-195 LISDFNRNGWAD
+195 LISDFSRNGWTH
-207 WNHVPNRSGAR
+207 WNRVPNRSGSR
-218 IFLLPLNDEVTDNIS
+218 IFLLPLDHEVTDNIS
-233 IEEVQASSQLIGLG
+233 IEEVRTSNQLIGLG
-247 LPIELGTT
+247 LPIELGVV
-255 IGVHSDAPLANA
+255 IGVHSDAPM
-267 VLTLFIDEQK
+267 VDTTLTLFIDQQK
-277 RRSISPQAGAGES
+277 RRSISPQVGAGES

-301 PGTHTGYLELTS
+301 PGTHTGYLELTA

-323 FAFDAYGQ
+323 FVLDAYGQ
-331 IRVLCVGNQ
+331 IRVLCVGVQ
-340 TMFLTL
+340 TMYLAL
-346 ALNPSVQGQPNT
+346 ALNPAVQAQPNT
-358 GSSFLPVTAS
+358 GSSFLPATAS

-383 ILADLPAFSVRVQQQ
+383 ILADVPTFSARVQQQ

-408 VIYFVGDDV
+408 VIYFVGDGV
-417 DTVNYNAF
+417 DTASYNAF
-425 ADWLPVNVGQPIAWQ
+425 ADWLPADVGQPMTWQ
-440 PPATLSSYQE
+440 PPVTLSNYKS
-450 DSPIFEVFKGEDFTG
+450 DSPIFEVFKGEDFAG

-470 FYRGLELQPAEDARI
+470 FYQGLKLEPAEDAKI

-513 TQLDASNL
+513 VQVDASSL

-533 VVLYTKAVQSAHQRN
+533 AVLYTKAAQSTHRRN
-548 LIVGAPYAANYRWS
+548 LIIGESYTANYRWS
-562 GATTVQITR
+562 GATTTQITR

-577 SSETLSLAEDGSLT
+577 SSERLSLTEDGSLT
-591 FSGTD
+591 FSGTAA
-596 VPGIY
+596 PGIY

-606 GRDTLLR
+606 GRETLLQ

-621 ATESNLQP
+621 ATESDLQP

-643 AVISEPEVLEQTL
+643 EVISESEALEQTL

-671 IALILMLVE
+671 LALILMLIE
-680 GILSNRESAIS
+680 GLLSNRESAIA
-691 DDSTPSPDVSRVL
+691 DDSVPS
-704 DSASIGTTQR
+704 
-714 NRNQT
+714 QT

>member
-38 MFLLAAHRQN
+38 MFLLAAYRQN

-81 RFAFAGARTK
+81 QFAFAGGRTK
-91 TSAVIILDNS
+91 TSAVVILDNS

-132 SVSVILM
+132 SASVILM
-139 SDIPDSLFPKLTK
+139 SDIPDPLFPKLTK
-152 DLNQVKEAIR
+152 DLNQVREAIR
-162 HSQISYRAT
+162 RSQISYRAT
-171 LVPPNLEMAH
+171 LVPPSLEMAH

-195 LISDFNRNGWAD
+195 LISDFNRNGWTG
-207 WNHVPNRSGAR
+207 WNRVPNRSGAR
-218 IFLLPLNDEVTDNIS
+218 VFLLPLDDEVTDNIS
-233 IEEVQASSQLIGLG
+233 IEEVRASNQLIGVG
-247 LPIELGTT
+247 LPIELEVTMG
-255 IGVHSDAPLANA
+255 IHSDAPVADTT
-267 VLTLFIDEQK
+267 LTLFIDGQK
-277 RRSISPQAGAGES
+277 RRSISPQAGAGGS
-290 VTLTFTHQFES
+290 VTLNFTHQFES
-301 PGTHTGYLELTS
+301 PGTHTGYLELTA

-323 FAFDAYGQ
+323 FVLDAYGQ
-331 IRVLCVGNQ
+331 IRVLCVGVQ
-340 TMFLTL
+340 TTYLVL
-346 ALNPSVQGQPNT
+346 ALNPAIQGQPNT
-358 GSSFLPVTAS
+358 GSSFLPATAS

-383 ILADLPAFSVRVQQQ
+383 ILADVPAFSTRIQQQ

-408 VIYFVGDDV
+408 VIYFVGDSV
-417 DTVNYNAF
+417 DTASYNAF
-425 ADWLPVNVGQPIAWQ
+425 ADWLPADVGQPIGWE
-440 PPATLSSYQE
+440 PPVTLSNYRV
-450 DSPIFEVFKGEDFTG
+450 DSPIFEIFKGEDFVG

-470 FYRGLELQPAEDARI
+470 FYRGLELKTAEDARV
-485 VAQLSDG
+485 VAQLSEG
-492 TPFLIERPIDRGIA
+492 TPFLVERPIDRGIA

-513 TQLDASNL
+513 AQLDASNL

-533 VVLYTKAVQSAHQRN
+533 AVLYTKAAQSVHRRN
-548 LIVGAPYAANYRWS
+548 LIVGEPYTANYRWS
-562 GATTVQITR
+562 GATTTQITH
-571 LGDTTH
+571 LEDTTH
-577 SSETLSLAEDGSLT
+577 SSEMLSLTEDGSLT
-591 FSGTD
+591 FDGTD
-596 VPGIY
+596 APGIY
-601 QVEGQ
+601 QVVGQ
-606 GRDTLLR
+606 SRDTLLQ

-621 ATESNLQP
+621 ATESELQP

-643 AVISEPEVLEQTL
+643 AVISESEALEQTL

-671 IALILMLVE
+671 IALILMLIE
-680 GILSNRESAIS
+680 GILSNRESAIA
-691 DDSTPSPDVSRVL
+691 DDSVPS
-704 DSASIGTTQR
+704 
-714 NRNQT
+714 QT

>member
-1 MGFLNPI
+1 
-8 FLLGILAAAVPL
+8 
-20 IIHLWRRH
+20 
-28 QAKTVDFSSL
+28 

-91 TSAVIILDNS
+91 TSVVIILDNS
-101 YSMGYQGIQGGRFE
+101 YSMGYQGVQGGRFE
-115 VAKEMALE
+115 IAKEMALDV
-123 IAQSLQRGD
+123 AQSLQRGD
-132 SVSVILM
+132 SASVILM
-139 SDIPDSLFPKLTK
+139 SDIPDPLFPKLTK
-152 DLNQVKEAIR
+152 DLNQVREAIR
-162 HSQISYRAT
+162 RSQIAYRAT
-171 LVPPNLEMAH
+171 LVPPSLEMAH

-195 LISDFNRNGWAD
+195 LISDFNRNGWAR
-207 WNHVPNRSGAR
+207 WNRVPNRSGAR
-218 IFLLPLNDEVTDNIS
+218 IFLLPLDDEITDNIS
-233 IEEVQASSQLIGLG
+233 IEEVRASSQLIGLG
-247 LPIELGTT
+247 LPIELGVA
-255 IGVHSDAPLANA
+255 IGVHSDAPLADTT
-267 VLTLFIDEQK
+267 LTLFIDEQK

-301 PGTHTGYLELTS
+301 PGTHTGYLELTA
-313 DRLPIDNRRY
+313 DRLPLDNRRY
-323 FAFDAYGQ
+323 FALDAYGQ
-331 IRVLCVGNQ
+331 IRVLCVGPQ
-340 TMFLTL
+340 TMYLTL
-346 ALNPSVQGQPNT
+346 ALNPAVQGQPNT
-358 GSSFLPVTAS
+358 DSPFLPATAS

-383 ILADLPAFSVRVQQQ
+383 ILADVPAFSVRVQQQ

-408 VIYFVGDDV
+408 VIYLVGDGV
-417 DTVNYNAF
+417 DTASYNAF
-425 ADWLPVNVGQPIAWQ
+425 ADWLPANVGQPITWQ
-440 PPATLSSYQE
+440 PPVTLSSYRE
-450 DSPIFEVFKGEDFTG
+450 DSPIFEVFKGEDFAG

-470 FYRGLELQPAEDARI
+470 FYRGLELKPAGDARI

-513 TQLDASNL
+513 AQLDASNL
-521 LVNQNFLPLLQQ
+521 LISPHFLPLLQQ
-533 VVLYTKAVQSAHQRN
+533 VVLYTKAIQSTHQRN
-548 LIVGAPYAANYRWS
+548 LIVGQPYTANYRWS
-562 GATTVQITR
+562 GATTTQITR

-577 SSETLSLAEDGSLT
+577 WSETLSLAEDGSLT
-591 FSGTD
+591 FSGTNA
-596 VPGIY
+596 PGIY

-621 ATESNLQP
+621 ATESELQP
-629 IPIQEAAERIGAQT
+629 IPIQEAADRIGAQT
-643 AVISEPEVLEQTL
+643 EIISESEALEQTL

-671 IALILMLVE
+671 IALILMLIE

-691 DDSTPSPDVSRVL
+691 DDSVPSPDLSRIL
-704 DSASIGTTQR
+704 DSVSIGTLLSPDLSGTQR
-714 NRNQT
+714 NRNRT

>member
-8 FLLGILAAAVPL
+8 LLLGILAAAVPL

-38 MFLLAAHRQN
+38 MFLLAAYRQN

-62 RVLIIILIA
+62 RVLIITLIA

-81 RFAFAGARTK
+81 RFAFAGGRTK
-91 TSAVIILDNS
+91 TSVVIILDNS

-115 VAKEMALE
+115 VAKGMALE

-132 SVSVILM
+132 SASVILM

-152 DLNQVKEAIR
+152 DLNQVREAIR
-162 HSQISYRAT
+162 RSQISYRAT
-171 LVPPNLEMAH
+171 LVPPSLEMAH

-195 LISDFNRNGWAD
+195 LISDFNRNGWTD
-207 WNHVPNRSGAR
+207 WNRVPNRSGAR
-218 IFLLPLNDEVTDNIS
+218 IFLLPLDDEITDNIS
-233 IEEVQASSQLIGLG
+233 IEEVQASNQLIGVG
-247 LPIELGTT
+247 LPIELGVG
-255 IGVHSDAPLANA
+255 IGVHSDAPVADA
-267 VLTLFIDEQK
+267 TLTLFIDGQK
-277 RRSISPQAGAGES
+277 RRSINPQAGADES

-301 PGTHTGYLELTS
+301 PGTHTGYLELTA

-323 FAFDAYGQ
+323 FVLDAYGQ
-331 IRVLCVGNQ
+331 IRVLCVGVQ
-340 TMFLTL
+340 TMYLVL
-346 ALNPSVQGQPNT
+346 ALNPAVQAQPNT
-358 GSSFLPVTAS
+358 GSSFLPATAS
-368 LEALEDLT
+368 LEALEDLV

-383 ILADLPAFSVRVQQQ
+383 ILADVPGFSARVQQQ

-417 DTVNYNAF
+417 DIASYNGF
-425 ADWLPVNVGQPIAWQ
+425 TDWLPAAVGQPITWQ
-440 PPATLSSYQE
+440 PPVTLSNYKA
-450 DSPIFEVFKGEDFTG
+450 DSSIFEVFKEADFAG

-470 FYRGLELQPAEDARI
+470 FYRGVELKPAEDAKI

-492 TPFLIERPIDRGIA
+492 TPFLIERPVDRGIA

-513 TQLDASNL
+513 VQLEASNL

-533 VVLYTKAVQSAHQRN
+533 AVLYTKAAQSAHRRN
-548 LIVGAPYAANYRWS
+548 LIVGEPYTANYRWS
-562 GATTVQITR
+562 GATTTQITR
-571 LGDTTH
+571 LGDTPH
-577 SSETLSLAEDGSLT
+577 SSETLSLTEDGSLT

-596 VPGIY
+596 APGIY

-606 GRDTLLR
+606 GRDTLLQ

-621 ATESNLQP
+621 ATESELQP

-643 AVISEPEVLEQTL
+643 AVISESEALEQTL

-671 IALILMLVE
+671 IALILMLIE
-680 GILSNRESAIS
+680 GILSNRESAIA
-691 DDSTPSPDVSRVL
+691 DDSVPS
-704 DSASIGTTQR
+704 
-714 NRNQT
+714 QT

>member
-38 MFLLAAHRQN
+38 MFLLAAYRQN

-81 RFAFAGARTK
+81 RFAFAGGRTK

-115 VAKEMALE
+115 VAKGMALE

-132 SVSVILM
+132 SASVILM

-152 DLNQVKEAIR
+152 DLNQVREAVR
-162 HSQISYRAT
+162 RSQISYHAT
-171 LVPPNLEMAH
+171 LVPPSLEMAH

-195 LISDFNRNGWAD
+195 LISDFNRNGWAR
-207 WNHVPNRSGAR
+207 WNRVPNRSGAR
-218 IFLLPLNDEVTDNIS
+218 IFLLPLDDEVTDNIS

-247 LPIELGTT
+247 LPIELGVA
-255 IGVHSDAPLANA
+255 IGNYSDAPVADTT
-267 VLTLFIDEQK
+267 LTLFIDEQK

-290 VTLTFTHQFES
+290 ATLIFTHQFES
-301 PGTHTGYLELTS
+301 PGMHTGYLELTA

-323 FAFDAYGQ
+323 FVLDAYGQ
-331 IRVLCVGNQ
+331 IRVLCVGVQ
-340 TMFLTL
+340 TMYLAL
-346 ALNPSVQGQPNT
+346 ALNPTVQAQPNT
-358 GSSFLPVTAS
+358 GSSFLPATTS
-368 LEALEDLT
+368 LEALEELT

-383 ILADLPAFSVRVQQQ
+383 ILADVPTFSTRVKQQ

-417 DTVNYNAF
+417 DTTSYNAF
-425 ADWLPVNVGQPIAWQ
+425 ADWLPADVGQPIMWQ
-440 PPATLSSYQE
+440 PPVTLSNYKA
-450 DSPIFEVFKGEDFTG
+450 DSPIFEVFKGEDFAG

-470 FYRGLELQPAEDARI
+470 FYRGLELKPTEDARI
-485 VAQLSDG
+485 VAHLSDG
-492 TPFLIERPIDRGIA
+492 TPFLIERPIDRGLA

-513 TQLDASNL
+513 VQLDASSL

-533 VVLYTKAVQSAHQRN
+533 AVLYTKAAQSTHQRN
-548 LIVGAPYAANYRWS
+548 LIVGKPYTANYRWS
-562 GATTVQITR
+562 GATTTQITR

-577 SSETLSLAEDGSLT
+577 SSETLSLTEEGSLT

-606 GRDTLLR
+606 GRDTLLQ

-621 ATESNLQP
+621 TTESDLQP

-643 AVISEPEVLEQTL
+643 EVISESEALEQTL

-671 IALILMLVE
+671 IALILMLIE
-680 GILSNRESAIS
+680 GILSNRESAIA
-691 DDSTPSPDVSRVL
+691 DDSVPS
-704 DSASIGTTQR
+704 
-714 NRNQT
+714 QT

>member
-38 MFLLAAHRQN
+38 MFLLAAYRQN

-81 RFAFAGARTK
+81 RFAFAGGRTK
-91 TSAVIILDNS
+91 TSVIIILDNS
-101 YSMGYQGIQGGRFE
+101 YGMGYGGIQGVRFE
-115 VAKEMALE
+115 VAKGMALE

-132 SVSVILM
+132 SASVILM
-139 SDIPDSLFPKLTK
+139 SDIPDPLFPKLTR
-152 DLNQVKEAIR
+152 DLNQVGEAIR
-162 HSQISYRAT
+162 RSQISYRAT
-171 LVPPNLEMAH
+171 LVPPSLEMAH

-195 LISDFNRNGWAD
+195 LISDFNRNGWTG
-207 WNHVPNRSGAR
+207 WNRVPNRSGAR
-218 IFLLPLNDEVTDNIS
+218 VFLLPLDDEVTDNIS
-233 IEEVQASSQLIGLG
+233 IEEVRASNQLIGLG
-247 LPIELGTT
+247 LPLELEVA
-255 IGVHSDAPLANA
+255 IGNHSDAPVADTT
-267 VLTLFIDEQK
+267 LTLFIDGQK
-277 RRSISPQAGAGES
+277 RRSISPQAGADES

-301 PGTHTGYLELTS
+301 PGAHTGYLELTA

-323 FAFDAYGQ
+323 FVLDAYGQ
-331 IRVLCVGNQ
+331 IRVLCVGVQ
-340 TMFLTL
+340 TMYLAL
-346 ALNPSVQGQPNT
+346 ALNPAVQGQPST
-358 GSSFLPVTAS
+358 GSSFLPATAS
-368 LEALEDLT
+368 IEALEDLT

-383 ILADLPAFSVRVQQQ
+383 VLADVPGFSARVQQQ

-408 VIYFVGDDV
+408 VIYFVGDGV
-417 DTVNYNAF
+417 DTASYNAF
-425 ADWLPVNVGQPIAWQ
+425 ADWLPANVGQPITWQ
-440 PPATLSSYQE
+440 PPITLSNYKT
-450 DSPIFEVFKGEDFTG
+450 DSPIFEVFKGEDFAG

-470 FYRGLELQPAEDARI
+470 FYRGLELEPAEDAKI

-492 TPFLIERPIDRGIA
+492 TPFLVERLVDRGIA

-513 TQLDASNL
+513 AQLDASSL
-521 LVNQNFLPLLQQ
+521 LLNQNFLPLLQQ
-533 VVLYTKAVQSAHQRN
+533 AVLYTKAAQSVHRRN
-548 LIVGAPYAANYRWS
+548 LIVGEPYTANYRWS
-562 GATTVQITR
+562 GVTTTQITR
-571 LGDTTH
+571 LEDTTH
-577 SSETLSLAEDGSLT
+577 SSETLSLTEDGSLT

-606 GRDTLLR
+606 GRDTLLQ

-643 AVISEPEVLEQTL
+643 EVISESDALEQTL

-671 IALILMLVE
+671 LALVLMLIE
-680 GILSNRESAIS
+680 GILSNRESAIA
-691 DDSTPSPDVSRVL
+691 DDSVPS
-704 DSASIGTTQR
+704 
-714 NRNQT
+714 QT